1 MDSPDV
7 VKGSLGWPGDG
18 KGRGQGGLGRGMW
31 CDIQEQAG
39 SVTSRPQAYH
49 DHLAQKRGD
58 RTTWQTPVSQPVTSH
73 PGLVREQCC

>member
-1 MDSPDV
+1 MFPTGRPWLVHLVVYFAWEEWRPEGITSMDSPDV

-39 SVTSRPQAYH
+39 SVTSRP
-49 DHLAQKRGD
+49 
-58 RTTWQTPVSQPVTSH
+58 PSSP
-73 PGLVREQCC
+73 